1 MIAMDTND
9 NTTNRT
15 EELREIVRDDVLL
28 TTLDNPFNPFVQ
40 WEQWFAFDVRQG
52 YNTCAYLARI
62 VISSHELSEVE
73 EALAINYAIKE
84 ILELNTLG
92 IYIGVTRKTFVDRS
106 KTTSFPTV
114 EIREEWRGSRN

>member
-1 MIAMDTND
+1 MMAMDTNND
-9 NTTNRT
+9 STNRIK
-15 EELREIVRDDVLL
+15 ELKEIVEDALML

-40 WEQWFAFDVRQG
+40 WDQWFAFDMRQG

-73 EALAINYAIKE
+73 EALAINQAIKE

-92 IYIGVTRKTFVDRS
+92 IYIGVTRKTFIDRS
-106 KTTSFPTV
+106 KTIFFPTV
-114 EIREEWRGSRN
+114 KITRIIRRE